1 MIGEKMKIRLY
12 RQLTAIAAILMLAVS
27 CSTTRVLSE
36 GEYRLDKNRI
46 EVTNSKKFDAAG
58 LNQYIKQQPNS
69 SLFGWNPLLS
79 IYNWASPDNNSIF
92 ARICR
97 AIGTA
102 PVVYSPSA
110 VESTIDNIE
119 SHLEYVGYYNSKVDS
134 DIRVNGRKVAVTY
147 LVHLGKQYPIDSLS
161 YTLPP
166 RGTFADDFRED
177 IPSVTV
183 KVGDFL
189 SEADLE
195 DETVRGAA
203 HFRDIGYYTFSK
215 NNYVF
220 EADTI
225 SVPGKLFLDMKVNDF
240 SRNENGDNAL
250 PLSKFFI
257 DSVSISHSGDLI
269 FKDRI
274 LRELNTIRPGAMYSE
289 TDVRTTYTRLSA
301 LKLFSSVGIEMTQT
315 DSNLVN
321 CAINLSQSKLQGF
334 KVNLEASTNSSGLM
348 GISPQLSFYHKNI
361 FHGGEWLNLSFMGN
375 FQFKIHDPIRS
386 NEFGMSAGLSFPRFL
401 GLPYSFFRGPN
412 IPRTEINA
420 SFNYQD
426 RPEYTRN
433 IISTSFGYTG
443 IFRKISYQL
452 YPLQLNIV
460 RLSHMDESFFE
471 TLSRNPFMRYAY
483 QNHFD
488 AGVGGVFYISSS
500 TQAIPTESFHY
511 LRLTTDL
518 SGNIIS
524 LFKSAM
530 RVDEDGRA
538 LIFGIPYSQY
548 VRAELTLGRTWRF
561 GKGDNQAL
569 ATRLL
574 AGAGHSYGN
583 SSVLPFEKQFYVG
596 GANSMR
602 GWQARSLGP
611 GRAPMNTS
619 FIIPSQ
625 TGDMKLE
632 ANVEYRY
639 PLFWKLE
646 GALFLD
652 AGNVWTFKQDDPT
665 SKFSIS
671 TLGESIAMD
680 WGLGVRVNLNFLVLR
695 LDFAKKIHDP
705 ARENKWLGPKEWWDG
720 KDSGAIHFG
729 VGYPF

>member
-1 MIGEKMKIRLY
+1 MRNRLY
-12 RQLTAIAAILMLAVS
+12 RLLPALAATLLLAAS
-27 CSTTRVLSE
+27 CSTTRVLPE
-36 GEYRLDKNRI
+36 GEYRLAKNRI
-46 EVTNSKKFDAAG
+46 EVTNSKKFDPAG

-69 SLFGWNPLLS
+69 TLFGWNPFLS
-79 IYNWASPDNNSIF
+79 VYNWASPENEGFF
-92 ARICR
+92 ARLCR
-97 AIGTA
+97 SLGTA

-119 SHLEYVGYYNSKVDS
+119 SHLKYIGYYNSQVNS

-161 YTLPP
+161 YSLPP
-166 RGTFADDFRED
+166 RGTFPKDFEED
-177 IPSVTV
+177 IPNVTV
-183 KVGDFL
+183 KVGDYL
-189 SEADLE
+189 SEASLE
-195 DETVRGAA
+195 DETVRGTA

-215 NNYVF
+215 NNYIF

-225 SVPGKLFLDMKVNDF
+225 SVPGKLFLDMKVNDY
-240 SRNENGDNAL
+240 SRNENGDNAQ
-250 PLSKFFI
+250 PLSKFYI
-257 DSVSISHSGDLI
+257 DSVTISHSGDLI
-269 FKDRI
+269 FKDKI
-274 LRELNTIRPGAMYSE
+274 LRDLNTIKPGAMYSE

-301 LKLFSSVGIEMTQT
+301 LKLFSSVGIEMTQV

-321 CAINLSQSKLQGF
+321 CSINLSQSKLQGF

-348 GISPQLSFYHKNI
+348 GVSPQLSFYHKNI

-375 FQFKIHDPIRS
+375 FQFKLHDPIRS
-386 NEFGMSAGLSFPRFL
+386 NEFGVSAGLSFPRFL
-401 GLPYSFFRGPN
+401 GLPYSIFSGPN

-433 IISTSFGYTG
+433 IFSTSFGYTG
-443 IFRKISYQL
+443 ILKRVNYQI

-460 RLSHMDESFFE
+460 SLSHMDESFFE

-488 AGVGGVFYISSS
+488 AGVGGIFYISSS
-500 TQAIPTESFHY
+500 TQTIPTESFHY

-524 LFKSAM
+524 LFKPLM
-530 RVDEDGRA
+530 KTDEDGRG
-538 LIFGIPYSQY
+538 LLFGIPYSQY

-611 GRAPMNTS
+611 GTSLMNYG

-632 ANVEYRY
+632 GNIEYRY

-646 GALFLD
+646 GALFVD

-665 SKFSIS
+665 SKFSFD

-680 WGLGVRVNLNFLVLR
+680 WGIGLRVNLNFIVLR
-695 LDFAKKIHDP
+695 LDMAKKLHDP
-705 ARENKWLGPKEWWDG
+705 ATAKKWMGPKDWMERG
-720 KDSGAIHFG
+720 SGAVHFG

>member
-1 MIGEKMKIRLY
+1 MRNRLY
-12 RQLTAIAAILMLAVS
+12 RLLPALAATLLLAAS
-27 CSTTRVLSE
+27 CSTTRVLPE
-36 GEYRLDKNRI
+36 GEYRLAKNRI
-46 EVTNSKKFDAAG
+46 EVTNSKKFDPAG

-69 SLFGWNPLLS
+69 TLFGWNPFLS
-79 IYNWASPDNNSIF
+79 MYNWASPENEGFF
-92 ARICR
+92 ARLCR
-97 AIGTA
+97 SLGTA

-119 SHLEYVGYYNSKVDS
+119 SHLKYIGYYNSQVNS

-161 YTLPP
+161 YSLPP
-166 RGTFADDFRED
+166 RGTFPKDFEED
-177 IPSVTV
+177 IPNVTV
-183 KVGDFL
+183 KVGDYL
-189 SEADLE
+189 SEASLE
-195 DETVRGAA
+195 DETVRGTA

-215 NNYVF
+215 NNYIF

-225 SVPGKLFLDMKVNDF
+225 SVPGKLFLDMKVNDY
-240 SRNENGDNAL
+240 SRNENGDNAQ
-250 PLSKFFI
+250 PLSKFYI
-257 DSVSISHSGDLI
+257 DSVTISHSGDLI
-269 FKDRI
+269 FKDKI
-274 LRELNTIRPGAMYSE
+274 LRDLNTIKPGAMYSE

-301 LKLFSSVGIEMTQT
+301 LKLFSSVGIEMTQV

-321 CAINLSQSKLQGF
+321 CSINLSQSKLQGF

-348 GISPQLSFYHKNI
+348 GVSPQLSFYHKNI

-375 FQFKIHDPIRS
+375 FQFKLHDPIRS
-386 NEFGMSAGLSFPRFL
+386 NEFGVSAGLSFPRFL
-401 GLPYSFFRGPN
+401 GLPYSIFSGPN

-420 SFNYQD
+420 SYNYQD

-433 IISTSFGYTG
+433 IFSTSFGYTG
-443 IFRKISYQL
+443 ILKRVNYQI

-460 RLSHMDESFFE
+460 SLSHMDESFFE

-488 AGVGGVFYISSS
+488 AGVGGIFYISSS
-500 TQAIPTESFHY
+500 TQTIPTESFHY

-518 SGNIIS
+518 SGNLIS
-524 LFKSAM
+524 LFKPLM
-530 RVDEDGRA
+530 KTDEDGRG
-538 LIFGIPYSQY
+538 LLFGIPYSQY

-611 GRAPMNTS
+611 GTSLMNYG

-632 ANVEYRY
+632 GNIEYRY

-646 GALFLD
+646 GALFVD

-665 SKFSIS
+665 SKFSFD

-680 WGLGVRVNLNFLVLR
+680 WGIGLRVNLNFIVLR
-695 LDFAKKIHDP
+695 LDMAKKLHDP
-705 ARENKWLGPKEWWDG
+705 ATEKKWMGPKDWMERG
-720 KDSGAIHFG
+720 SGAVHFG